1 MKNKKIL
8 SLFMFM
14 LGVFLIFSSNV
25 LAYEVG
31 VNYGSGPGS
40 GNINYHV
47 VSKNIGTA
55 RS

>member
-14 LGVFLIFSSNV
+14 LGEFLIFSSNV

-31 VNYGSGPGS
+31 VNYGSGLGS

-47 VSKNIGTA
+47 V
-55 RS
+55 